1 MTTTNNN
8 GEKYIIEN
16 DTVFGNNNSI
26 FWKTQ
31 LQEKNS
37 VEADKFKIIKT
48 ASDGDCFFDT
58 VRKAFFSIGKKD
70 VTVEKLRGE
79 FNTYIE
85 KNKETNS
92 VLYDNYK
99 NFLSNNKEWADD
111 TVIGFLEDFFNFK
124 MIILK
129 EEKSNDNDK
138 LILNCNVDTQ
148 TRNYNKDLKY
158 ILTTYSGNHYR
169 LVGYYDSNQSPKYI
183 FTFDEIPE
191 IIKESIVKDCIE
203 SVSNLIE
210 GITPFYNIPE
220 FKQLFDSRDSL
231 SRNLSSDEEK
241 TNVDNSDEEMEKI
254 IAVAIAALQKEQEEP
269 ILQQEAEEDNMEK
282 IIAVAVAALEN
293 EEQQPQIAIF
303 NEDED
308 QEEEEEEE
316 ETQIATFNEKEE
328 DGERKLTPNH
338 KKEEEEEDE
347 DEDED
352 KEHNIIIQEDSEE
365 NTTKIAYDTN
375 PDDPDGKPTK
385 TDLQNKQKEKE
396 KEKEDEGEDEE
407 EE

>member
-1 MTTTNNN
+1 M
-8 GEKYIIEN
+8 EN
-16 DTVFGNNNSI
+16 EFVIDNDRVFGNNNPV

-37 VEADKFKIIKT
+37 VEANKLKIIKT

-70 VTVEKLRGE
+70 VTVEKLREE

-85 KNKETNS
+85 KNKETNP
-92 VLYDNYK
+92 VLYDNY
-99 NFLSNNKEWADD
+99 NTFLSNNKEWADD

-203 SVSNLIE
+203 SVSKLIE
-210 GITPFYNIPE
+210 DKTPFYNIPE

-231 SRNLSSDEEK
+231 SRHLSTDEEK

-269 ILQQEAEEDNMEK
+269 ILQQEAEEEDNMEK

-303 NEDED
+303 NE
-308 QEEEEEEE
+308 EEEEP
-316 ETQIATFNEKEE
+316 QIATFNEKEE
-328 DGERKLTPNH
+328 DGERKLTPNL

-396 KEKEDEGEDEE
+396 EEDEGEDEE
-407 EE
+407 EDEGEDEGEE